1 MNHRWPKP
9 AISCVIILLALTLSS
24 ACSGARVE
32 PSEPLVQGSPES
44 AQVPPPPSLN
54 PEWVARGQV
63 LYTQHCAEC
72 HGSDGKGHPDWK
84 LRNDDG
90 SYNPPPQD
98 ATGHTWHHADDLL
111 LDLIATGSDFPQT
124 KMPAFGQQLT
134 DQEIL
139 AILEFVKTW
148 WGPEERA
155 FQWQV
160 TWQSRQQ

>member
-1 MNHRWPKP
+1 MNHLWPKS
-9 AISCVIILLALTLSS
+9 AISWAIILLALILPL
-24 ACSGARVE
+24 ACSQATVE
-32 PSEPLVQGSPES
+32 STEPLLGSGS
-44 AQVPPPPSLN
+44 RSSQAPPPPALD
-54 PEWVARGQV
+54 PERVAQGQV
-63 LYTQHCAEC
+63 LYTQYCAEC
-72 HGSDGKGHPDWK
+72 HGPDGKGHPDWK
-84 LRNDDG
+84 TPNDDG

-111 LDLIATGSDFPQT
+111 LDLIAKGGDFPQT

-134 DQEIL
+134 DGEIL
-139 AILEFVKTW
+139 AILEYIKTW